1 MAEQDLRNTSFYKE
15 LLQTAKE
22 QGVITLLDI
31 VAEMKK
37 HKDAPSDLDKVIEVT
52 RSACQSCRTV
62 LKTPAPRI
70 ELGTLSASPEITV
83 WCWVDS
89 RAYSDALFEVN
100 RAVYDA
106 YGKAGI
112 RIPCDRIAIAQGA
125 TAKRRS
131 PSRTRTTSRT
141 TAKKS
146 GGAK

>member
-1 MAEQDLRNTSFYKE
+1 M
-15 LLQTAKE
+15 
-22 QGVITLLDI
+22 
-31 VAEMKK
+31 
-37 HKDAPSDLDKVIEVT
+37 T

-89 RAYSDALFEVN
+89 RAYCDALFEVN

-112 RIPCDRIAIAQGA
+112 RIPCDRIAIAQGT

-131 PSRTRTTSRT
+131 PYKTRTSSRTAT
-141 TAKKS
+141 KKS
-146 GGAK
+146 GGAE